1 MKKLIIAVAL
11 VLLTGIAFGQKKI
24 DIEKENE
31 AIKAVI
37 EEERNAW
44 FDGDND
50 RVEAAWHQESTSRK
64 IIMSEDGII
73 EVNGWKEINT
83 RHRKGMTP
91 ETVEGRKDLD
101 AQYLNYN
108 IIVYGNTALA
118 YHDCIFSG
126 MWQGQSVNREQKRIL
141 HLVKIEGEWK
151 LDMMAHYM
159 IPEAENE
166 NE

>member
-11 VLLTGIAFGQKKI
+11 VLLTGVAFGQKKI
-24 DIEKENE
+24 DIEKEKE

-37 EEERNAW
+37 EEERNGW

-64 IIMSEDGII
+64 IIMSEEGIL
-73 EVNGWKEINT
+73 EVIGWKEINT

-91 ETVEGRKDLD
+91 ETLEGRKDLD

-126 MWQGQSVNREQKRIL
+126 KWQGQSVNREQKRIL
-141 HLVKIEGEWK
+141 HLIKIEGEWK
-151 LDMMAHYM
+151 LDLMASYM
-159 IPEAENE
+159 IPQEQPDK
-166 NE
+166 